1 MVRYPEFDWA
11 SPYPALAAMSARLE
25 ARPSFQATT
34 PVPQTI
40 TEAVV

>member
-1 MVRYPEFDWA
+1 
-11 SPYPALAAMSARLE
+11 MSARLE

-40 TEAVV
+40 TEPVM